1 MQWISLSLAT
11 CRGLHFRGRVA
22 SEWCVVQKPVPR
34 GLIDT
39 SMAKQRTAAANYTVL
54 ARRYRPQQ
62 FADLIGQEAVAQ
74 ALVNALKTN
83 RVAHAY
89 LFTGTRGVGKT
100 SAARIL
106 AKALNCVKG
115 PTPTPCDQ
123 CPSCQ
128 AIAVGED
135 VDVLEIDGASNRNLD
150 DIRELRQNV
159 QYKPIQSR
167 FKIYIIDEVHQLTR
181 DAFNALLKTLE
192 EPPPHV
198 KFIFATTDVQKVP
211 ATILSRCQ
219 RFDFAGI
226 STSRIVERLR
236 QVVSAEGAEADDEA
250 LELIARRAAHSMR
263 DAQSLLDQCL
273 AFGGPRLTAERVRQL
288 LGIADDDLVAE
299 LAAAVLAKDVAQA
312 LSLFDSACQEGVQFG
327 ELTDHL
333 MAYWRDLLLVK
344 TAGSDYPGLMISR
357 RWHDALRRQAEPLS
371 VEDILTGL
379 DLIAGTSARLRNTN
393 HGRILVEIL
402 LVRLGRLEN
411 LISVVELAAGVAAVK
426 PTASGNASRSA
437 ATTKAPLKSAE
448 PTSLPRPLEIP
459 APVVAPDSPEDAH
472 SESPRRLVR
481 PWNEATLQDIWEE
494 LVSGVGMRIASL
506 VEHAERQATSGPDC
520 LLLRFP
526 VRYNRD
532 AEELRDPER
541 LKRIEAVLA
550 ELTGRPV
557 AVRVTVAE
565 SDSANVTERRT
576 VRPLNPR
583 VKALE
588 NPLVRRAVD
597 LFGAQFYKADEG
609 FGSLPHTKP
618 AEAEE

>member
-1 MQWISLSLAT
+1 
-11 CRGLHFRGRVA
+11 
-22 SEWCVVQKPVPR
+22 
-34 GLIDT
+34 
-39 SMAKQRTAAANYTVL
+39 MAKQRTAAANYTVL

-74 ALVNALKTN
+74 ALVNALKSN

-106 AKALNCVKG
+106 AKALNCAKG

-123 CPSCQ
+123 CSSCR

-226 STSRIVERLR
+226 ATGRIVERLR
-236 QVVSAEGAEADDEA
+236 QVVSAEGAEADEEA

-273 AFGGPRLTAERVRQL
+273 AFGGPKLTAERVRQL
-288 LGIADDDLVAE
+288 LGIADDDLVAK

-312 LSLFDSACQEGVQFG
+312 LTLLDAACAEGVQFG

-344 TAGSDYPGLMISR
+344 TAGADYPGLMLSR
-357 RWHDALRRQAEPLS
+357 RWHDTLRRQAEQLG
-371 VEDILTGL
+371 VEDILTAL
-379 DLIAGTSARLRNTN
+379 DLIAGTSARLRSTS

-411 LISVVELAAGVAAVK
+411 LLSVAELATGVGMNKPAATGEARRSVGTGPGPVRSVAPESPPRDSGWSAPVAAV
-426 PTASGNASRSA
+426 ASPGEVE
-437 ATTKAPLKSAE
+437 AE
-448 PTSLPRPLEIP
+448 SPQPASLP
-459 APVVAPDSPEDAH
+459 
-472 SESPRRLVR
+472 
-481 PWNEATLQDIWEE
+481 WNDATLNRIWDP
-494 LVSGVGMRIASL
+494 LISGVGMRIAAL
-506 VEHAERQATSGPDC
+506 VEHAERQAASGPDC

-532 AEELRDPER
+532 AEELREPER
-541 LKRIEAVLA
+541 LQRIEAVLA
-550 ELTGRPV
+550 ELTGRPIS
-557 AVRVTVAE
+557 VRVTVAE
-565 SDSANVTERRT
+565 SDTASATERRT
-576 VRPLNPR
+576 ARTLNPR
-583 VKALE
+583 AKALE

-597 LFGAQFYKADEG
+597 LFEAQFYKADEG
-609 FGSLPHTKP
+609 FGSLPHPKP

>member
-1 MQWISLSLAT
+1 
-11 CRGLHFRGRVA
+11 
-22 SEWCVVQKPVPR
+22 
-34 GLIDT
+34 
-39 SMAKQRTAAANYTVL
+39 MAKQRQNYTVL

-123 CPSCQ
+123 CSSCK
-128 AIAVGED
+128 AIAAGED

-198 KFIFATTDVQKVP
+198 KFIFATTDAQKVP

-226 STSRIVERLR
+226 STPRIVERLR
-236 QVVSAEGAEADDEA
+236 EVVSAEGAEADDEA

-273 AFGGPRLTAERVRQL
+273 AFGGSKLTAERVRQL
-288 LGIADDDLVAE
+288 LGLADDDLVAE
-299 LAAAVLAKDVAQA
+299 LAAAVLAKDVAKA
-312 LSLFDSACQEGVQFG
+312 LSLLDTALESGVQPG
-327 ELTDHL
+327 ELLEHL

-344 TAGSDYPGLMISR
+344 TAGPDYPGLILSR
-357 RWHDALRRQAEPLS
+357 RWHDALRNQAEPLS
-371 VEDILTGL
+371 VADILTGL
-379 DLIAGTSARLRNTN
+379 DLIAGTSARLRTTN
-393 HGRILVEIL
+393 QGRILVEIL
-402 LVRLGRLEN
+402 LVRLGRLEQ
-411 LISVVELAAGVAAVK
+411 LVPVTDVA
-426 PTASGNASRSA
+426 SA
-437 ATTKAPLKSAE
+437 ATPANRAGTRPSPEPASA
-448 PTSLPRPLEIP
+448 PTSAAPGQPPRRIVSMTGGPSGQ
-459 APVVAPDSPEDAH
+459 VVSAREVTEDSEPEASSA
-472 SESPRRLVR
+472 SESP
-481 PWNEATLQDIWEE
+481 WNDATLNAVWDQ
-494 LVSGVGMRIASL
+494 VVTGVGMRIAAL
-506 VEHAERQATSGPDC
+506 LEHAQRQATSGPDC
-520 LLLRFP
+520 LVLRFP
-526 VRYNRD
+526 SRYNRD

-541 LKRIEAVLA
+541 LSRLESVLQGLMGRRIPARVVVEEDKLAPAV
-550 ELTGRPV
+550 
-557 AVRVTVAE
+557 
-565 SDSANVTERRT
+565 ERRVART
-576 VRPLNPR
+576 ADQRS
-583 VKALE
+583 KALE
-588 NPLVRRAVD
+588 NPLVRKAVD
-597 LFGAQFYKADEG
+597 LFGAQFVKADEG
-609 FGSLPHTKP
+609 FGSLPQPKP